1 MPSIKNSQRTVQLLV
16 SRQRIGPA
24 VPVLPN
30 VIYLRFALRVCGK
43 LQSHTA
49 ELSDIGTPV
58 DA

>member
-1 MPSIKNSQRTVQLLV
+1 MPSITNSQLTVQLLV
-16 SRQRIGPA
+16 SRERIGPA

-30 VIYLRFALRVCGK
+30 VIYLRFARCVCGK

-49 ELSDIGTPV
+49 EMLNIGTPV